1 MLGGRE
7 TVHRRVQKEGG
18 NPMTSADVVQSFQYD
33 VKEPEYTDFRISY
46 TAEVDAPV
54 VMELLKAIPHI
65 GNQRVMYQ
73 VIRFCAA
80 LDSNIGRLHV
90 PALPMYIEMDD
101 EDVYLEWIFERFRFG
116 FYFFPDDS
124 ESTWGMTVENPDGT
138 ISEFGG
144 KFAGRFDEVAG
155 YVIDYA
161 ERHS

>member
-1 MLGGRE
+1 
-7 TVHRRVQKEGG
+7 
-18 NPMTSADVVQSFQYD
+18 MTSTDVIQGFHYD
-33 VKEPEYTDFRISY
+33 VKELEHAGLRTSY

-54 VMELLKAIPHI
+54 VMELLKAIPRI
-65 GNQRVMYQ
+65 ENPMVMHQ
-73 VIRFCAA
+73 VFRFCVA

-101 EDVYLEWIFERFRFG
+101 GDVYLEWIFERFRFG